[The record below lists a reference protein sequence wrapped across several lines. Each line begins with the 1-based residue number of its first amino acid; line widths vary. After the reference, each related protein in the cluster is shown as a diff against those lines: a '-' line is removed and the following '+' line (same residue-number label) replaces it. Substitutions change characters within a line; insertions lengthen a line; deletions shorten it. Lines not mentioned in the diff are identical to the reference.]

1 MESNNKVSVLKSIK
15 KLFSILKLDVKDIS
29 AIYMF
34 AILAGLVQLSLP
46 LGIQTIISL
55 VIAGSISTSI
65 VVLIVLVV
73 VGTFLFGLLQIRQM
87 QVIERVEQKLFLR
100 YSFDFTDRLPKL
112 NVEKMDNYY
121 LPELVNRFFEV
132 ISLQKGLEKL
142 LLDLPTAAIQIILGI
157 ILLAFYHPV
166 FIGFGIALLLICFA
180 IIRLTSLDGLTAALK
195 ASDYKYGIAN
205 WIEEI
210 ARAIKI
216 FKYTKGTSIHI
227 DKSDHLL
234 DGYLSAR
241 TSYFKILLTQSWTLV
256 AFKVLITAGMLIVGT
271 LLLVDQQINIGQF
284 IAVDIV
290 ILTIM
295 GSIEKFISN
304 LEKLYDALTSVEKLS
319 KITDAEQ
326 EESGTLMLED
336 KPTGVVIKF
345 TDVTYAYNDQ
355 NKVLNNINFNVNS
368 GDIIH
373 LSGKSGSGKST
384 VLRLLTGAFKNFEG
398 AVLVDNIPIGNYK
411 VQSLRSLTGILLHD
425 QNVFHG
431 TLYENL
437 TMGNK
442 EISNDEILILAR
454 LTGLSEFIESL
465 PKGLDTLLAP
475 QGNKLTLKI
484 KRNIALCRA
493 LLGKHRLLLLESPFD
508 HLTLKEE
515 LELID
520 YIKRNKKS
528 TVILT
533 SSNNHLADKCEHV
546 FSLD

>member
-1 MESNNKVSVLKSIK
+1 MESTHKVSILKSIK
-15 KLFSILKLDVKDIS
+15 KLFAVLKLDAKDIS

-65 VVLIVLVV
+65 VVLIALVV
-73 VGTFLFGLLQIRQM
+73 VGTFLYGLLQIRQM

-100 YSFDFTDRLPKL
+100 YSFDFTDRLPKI

-166 FIGFGIALLLICFA
+166 FIGFGMALLLITFI
-180 IIRLTSLDGLTAALK
+180 IIRVTSLEGLTAALK

-216 FKYTKGTSIHI
+216 FKYTKGTSIHLN
-227 DKSDHLL
+227 KSDQLL
-234 DGYLSAR
+234 GGYLSAR

-295 GSIEKFISN
+295 GSIEKLIGN

-319 KITDAEQ
+319 KITEAEQ
-326 EESGTLMLED
+326 EESGTLTLDNKIE
-336 KPTGVVIKF
+336 GVSIKF
-345 TDVTYAYNDQ
+345 SNVSYGYPNQ
-355 NKVLNNINFNVNS
+355 KQVLNNIELTIEAGKTV
-368 GDIIH
+368 H

-384 VLRLLTGAFKNFEG
+384 LLRLLTGAFKNFEG
-398 AVLVDNIPIGNYK
+398 SIQIEDIPIGNYNLP
-411 VQSLRSLTGILLHD
+411 SLRSLTGILLHD

-431 TLYENL
+431 TLLENL

-442 EISNDEILILAR
+442 DISVEEIMTLSKIV
-454 LTGLSEFIESL
+454 GLNAFIQSL
-465 PKGLDTLLAP
+465 PNGLDTVLAP
-475 QGNKLTLKI
+475 QGSKLTLKI

-493 LLGKHRLLLLESPFD
+493 LLGQHRLLLLESPFD
-508 HLTLKEE
+508 HLTEKEE
-515 LELID
+515 VEVLNF
-520 YIKRNKKS
+520 IKKNKKS

-533 SSNNHLADKCEHV
+533 SSNNHLANKCEQE
-546 FSLD
+546 FILN

>member
-1 MESNNKVSVLKSIK
+1 MESKHKVSILKSIK
-15 KLFSILKLDVKDIS
+15 KLLSVLRLDARDIS

-65 VVLIVLVV
+65 IVLIVLVV
-73 VGTFLFGLLQIRQM
+73 VGTFLYGLLQIRQM

-100 YSFDFTDRLPKL
+100 YSFDFTDRLPKI

-166 FIGFGIALLLICFA
+166 FIGFGMALLFITFI
-180 IIRLTSLDGLTAALK
+180 IIRVTSLEGLTAALK

-227 DKSDHLL
+227 NKSDELL
-234 DGYLSAR
+234 GGYLSAR

-295 GSIEKFISN
+295 GSIEKLIGN

-319 KITDAEQ
+319 KITEAEQ
-326 EESGTLMLED
+326 EESGTLILEN
-336 KPTGVVIKF
+336 KQEGVHIKF
-345 TDVTYAYNDQ
+345 SNVSYSYSNQ
-355 NKVLNNINFNVNS
+355 KQVLNNIELTIEAGKVV
-368 GDIIH
+368 H
-373 LSGKSGSGKST
+373 LSGNSGSGKST
-384 VLRLLTGAFKNFEG
+384 LLRLLTGAFKNFEG
-398 AVLVDNIPIGNYK
+398 SIQIDDIPIGNY
-411 VQSLRSLTGILLHD
+411 
-425 QNVFHG
+425 N
-431 TLYENL
+431 
-437 TMGNK
+437 
-442 EISNDEILILAR
+442 
-454 LTGLSEFIESL
+454 L
-465 PKGLDTLLAP
+465 PKP
-475 QGNKLTLKI
+475 
-484 KRNIALCRA
+484 
-493 LLGKHRLLLLESPFD
+493 
-508 HLTLKEE
+508 
-515 LELID
+515 
-520 YIKRNKKS
+520 
-528 TVILT
+528 
-533 SSNNHLADKCEHV
+533 
-546 FSLD
+546 

>member
-1 MESNNKVSVLKSIK
+1 MESNHKVSVLKSIK

-65 VVLIVLVV
+65 VVLIILVV

-166 FIGFGIALLLICFA
+166 FIGFGMALLLICFA
-180 IIRLTSLDGLTAALK
+180 IIRFTSLDGLTAALK

-241 TSYFKILLTQSWTLV
+241 TSYFRILLTQSWTLV

-295 GSIEKFISN
+295 GSIEKLIGN

-326 EESGTLMLED
+326 EESGTLVLED
-336 KPTGVVIKF
+336 KPAGVDIKF
-345 TDVTYAYNDQ
+345 KNVNYGYNEQ
-355 NKVLNNINFNVNS
+355 KKILNDINFSINKGEV
-368 GDIIH
+368 IH
-373 LSGKSGSGKST
+373 LSGKSGTGKST
-384 VLRLLTGAFKNFEG
+384 VLRLLTGAFKNFDG
-398 AVLVDNIPIGNYK
+398 SILVDDIPIGNYSLK
-411 VQSLRSLTGILLHD
+411 SLRSLTGILLHD

-442 EISNDEILILAR
+442 EISNEELLHLAR
-454 LTGLSEFIESL
+454 LTGLSDFIESL
-465 PKGLDTLLAP
+465 PQGLDTVLAP
-475 QGNKLTLKI
+475 QGNKLTLKT

-508 HLTLKEE
+508 HLTQKEE
-515 LELID
+515 LDLIE
-520 YIKRNKKS
+520 YIKKNKKS

-533 SSNNHLADKCEHV
+533 SSNNHLAEKCEHV

>member
-1 MESNNKVSVLKSIK
+1 MESNHKVSVLKSFK
-15 KLFSILKLDVKDIS
+15 KLFAILKLDVKDIS

-65 VVLIVLVV
+65 VVLIILVV
-73 VGTFLFGLLQIRQM
+73 LGTFLFGLLQIRQM

-166 FIGFGIALLLICFA
+166 FIGFGIALLLICFT

-210 ARAIKI
+210 ARTIKI

-227 DKSDHLL
+227 NKSDHLI

-271 LLLVDQQINIGQF
+271 MLLVDQQINIGQF

-319 KITDAEQ
+319 KITEAEQ

-336 KPTGVVIKF
+336 KPMGVNIKF
-345 TDVTYAYNDQ
+345 NNLTYAYNE
-355 NKVLNNINFNVNS
+355 NKVLNNVNFNINT

-398 AVLVDNIPIGNYK
+398 AIMVDNIPIGNYNL
-411 VQSLRSLTGILLHD
+411 QSLRSLTGILLHD
-425 QNVFHG
+425 QNVFNG

-442 EISNDEILILAR
+442 EISNDELLTLAK
-454 LTGLSEFIESL
+454 LTGLSEFIETL
-465 PKGLDTLLAP
+465 PNGLDTYLAP

-508 HLTLKEE
+508 HLTNKEE
-515 LELID
+515 LGLID
-520 YIKRNKKS
+520 YIKKNKKS

-533 SSNNHLADKCEHV
+533 SSNNHLEEKCEHV